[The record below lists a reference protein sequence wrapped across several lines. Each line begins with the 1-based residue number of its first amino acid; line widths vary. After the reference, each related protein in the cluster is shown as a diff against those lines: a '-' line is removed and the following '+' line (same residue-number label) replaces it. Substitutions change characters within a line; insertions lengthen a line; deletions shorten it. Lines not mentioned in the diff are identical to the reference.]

1 MPFTT
6 PLALLGLLFVPAVI
20 AMYLL
25 KLRRDEAPVPSTLLW
40 TKLVA
45 DVEANAPWQRL
56 RRSLLLLLQLLL
68 VLLLVLL
75 AARPFLERPA
85 GLAGDIVLVIDTS
98 ASMSATDVQPNR
110 LAAAKAAAVDAL
122 RDLPNGGKVS
132 VIAAGRTARVV
143 ATGSSDLGRIRQ
155 AIASIEATS
164 TAGDLGDALRLAS
177 ALAARSGDAE
187 IVVATD
193 AALARVPTTRAEAPI
208 RVIQVGTEP
217 KNQAIAALSIRTA
230 PSGLTKSAFISVA
243 NLDLATVKRRIE
255 VYGDGNLLEARDVN
269 LDPQARADIVVDD
282 ITQQNTRHIDVVEVR
297 LVPDEDGAAGDDRL
311 ALDDRAWAIVPSDQL
326 RQVLIVGEGDPYLE
340 TALSYLPN
348 TELYGRTPDEYP
360 TTTGLDQFELII
372 FEGYLPLTLPPNP
385 ILAIAPP
392 RSGPLGELAGTL
404 KEPGIGALSADEPLL
419 RYVDLSTTHISQ
431 AQKLILPEWAR
442 PIISGPTG
450 SPLLYAGERAGVKT
464 AVLAFEPRKS
474 DLPLQVAFPI
484 LMANL
489 TGELMGGSGAPTE
502 VVSPGRPVNLP
513 IPTGASGIR
522 VARPDGTTV
531 DLAPGTVGAT
541 SVTFSETDQLGVY
554 TVTPTGIQASPGPSS
569 SASPVATSSLTSPTS
584 PSPGP
589 SAGSSEGSSAGGSL
603 TPSRPPTDPSAP
615 FRFAVDLFD
624 VDESRI
630 APGDASRITRLG
642 GAVAAASPGASAS
655 AGASASS
662 GAAASPAPSPSAAT
676 GSGAA
681 APERPPAR
689 DELWV
694 PVLLAVLL
702 FLLIEWAVY
711 QRDALIRAF
720 RGVRSRVAARTGRTT
735 GGG

>member
-25 KLRRDEAPVPSTLLW
+25 KLRREDRPVPSTLLW

-75 AARPFLERPA
+75 AARPFVERPA
-85 GLAGDIVLVIDTS
+85 ALAGDIVLVIDTS
-98 ASMSATDVQPNR
+98 ASMNATDVQPNR
-110 LAAAKAAAVDAL
+110 LEAAKTAAVDAL

-132 VIAAGRTARVV
+132 VIAAARTARVV

-164 TAGDLGDALRLAS
+164 ASGDLGDALRLAS
-177 ALAARSGDAE
+177 ALAARSTDAE

-193 AALARVPTTRAEAPI
+193 AALARPPTTRTEAPI

-230 PSGLTKSAFISVA
+230 ASGLTKSAFVSVA

-255 VYGDGNLLEARDVN
+255 VYGDGNLLEARDVY
-269 LDPQARADIVVDD
+269 LDPQARADIVVED
-282 ITQQNTRHIDVVEVR
+282 ITQQNTRHVDVVEVR
-297 LVPDEDGAAGDDRL
+297 LVADEDEGDSSDDRL
-311 ALDDRAWAIVPSDQL
+311 AVDDRAWAIVPSDEQ
-326 RQVLIVGEGDPYLE
+326 RQILIVGEGDPYLE

-348 TELYGRTPDEYP
+348 TELYGRKPAEYP
-360 TTTGLDQFELII
+360 TTTGLDKFELII
-372 FEGYLPLTLPPNP
+372 FEVYVPDILPANP

-404 KEPGIGALSADEPLL
+404 KEPGIGALSGDEPLL
-419 RYVDLSTTHISQ
+419 RYVDLSTTHI
-431 AQKLILPEWAR
+431 AEARKLVLPDWAR
-442 PIISGPTG
+442 TIVPGPTG

-502 VVSPGRPVNLP
+502 AVSPGRPVSLP
-513 IPTGASGIR
+513 IPAGATGLR
-522 VARPDGTTV
+522 VVKPDGTTV
-531 DLAPGTVGAT
+531 DLAPGTVGAA
-541 SVTFSETDQLGVY
+541 SVTFSETELLGVY
-554 TVTPTGIQASPGPSS
+554 TVNPTGLAASPGPSS
-569 SASPVATSSLTSPTS
+569 SNLPSSASPTS
-584 PSPGP
+584 PPSPRA
-589 SAGSSEGSSAGGSL
+589 SSGSSGSPNSSQ
-603 TPSRPPTDPSAP
+603 SPTEPTAP
-615 FRFAVDLFD
+615 LRFAVDLFD

-630 APGDASRITRLG
+630 APGDATKITGLG
-642 GAVAAASPGASAS
+642 GAAPAASPGPSGSAAASPSAS
-655 AGASASS
+655 GA
-662 GAAASPAPSPSAAT
+662 PAPSGIT
-676 GSGAA
+676 GSGGTT
-681 APERPPAR
+681 PERPPAR

-694 PVLLAVLL
+694 PVLLAVLA
-702 FLLIEWAVY
+702 FLLVEWAVY
-711 QRDALIRAF
+711 QRDALIRAWRAV
-720 RGVRSRVAARTGRTT
+720 RGRLAVRSGRSA
-735 GGG
+735 GSG

>member
-1 MPFTT
+1 MPLTT

-25 KLRRDEAPVPSTLLW
+25 KLRRDETPVPSTLLW

-75 AARPFLERPA
+75 AARPFLEHPA

-98 ASMSATDVQPNR
+98 ASMNATDVKPNR
-110 LAAAKAAAVDAL
+110 LAAAKAAALDAL

-143 ATGSSDLGRIRQ
+143 ATGSSDPGRIRQ
-155 AIASIEATS
+155 AVASIEGTSAT
-164 TAGDLGDALRLAS
+164 GDLGDALRLAS

-193 AALARVPTTRAEAPI
+193 AALARPPTTRTQAPI
-208 RVIQVGTEP
+208 RVLQVGTEP

-230 PSGLTKSAFISVA
+230 ASGLTKSAFVSVA

-255 VYGDGNLLEARDVN
+255 VYGDGNLLEARDVY

-282 ITQQNTRHIDVVEVR
+282 ITQQNRRHVDVVEVR
-297 LVPDEDGAAGDDRL
+297 LVADDDEGEASDDRL
-311 ALDDRAWAIVPSDQL
+311 TVDDRAWAIVPTDAL

-348 TELYGRTPDEYP
+348 TELYGRKPADYP
-360 TTTGLDQFELII
+360 STTGLDQFELII
-372 FEGYLPLTLPPNP
+372 FEGYMPPTLPPNP

-392 RSGPLGELAGTL
+392 RSSPLGDVIGTL

-419 RYVDLSTTHISQ
+419 RYVDLSTTHIAQ
-431 AQKLILPEWAR
+431 AQKLALPDWAR
-442 PIISGPTG
+442 TVIPGPTG
-450 SPLLYAGERAGVKT
+450 SPLLYAGDRAGVKT
-464 AVLAFEPRKS
+464 AVLAFEPHKS

-489 TGELMGGSGAPTE
+489 TGELMGDSGAPTE
-502 VVSPGRPVNLP
+502 AISPGQPVSLP
-513 IPTGASGIR
+513 VPTGAAGITI
-522 VARPDGTTV
+522 AKPDGTTV
-531 DLAPGTVGAT
+531 ELAPGTVGGT

-554 TVTPTGIQASPGPSS
+554 SVTPTGLQASPSPSS
-569 SASPVATSSLTSPTS
+569 SGSFAPSATPTSSAAPSS
-584 PSPGP
+584 ASSADPSPRASNP
-589 SAGSSEGSSAGGSL
+589 AS
-603 TPSRPPTDPSAP
+603 DPGAP
-615 FRFAVDLFD
+615 VRFAVDLFD

-630 APGDASRITRLG
+630 APGDAKVITNLG
-642 GAVAAASPGASAS
+642 GATPVPSG
-655 AGASASS
+655 AGASA
-662 GAAASPAPSPSAAT
+662 GPSPSAGAAT
-676 GSGAA
+676 PVPSAGSGGGVAT
-681 APERPPAR
+681 PDRPPAR

-694 PVLLAVLL
+694 PVLLAVLA

-711 QRDALIRAF
+711 QRDALIRAW
-720 RGVRSRVAARTGRTT
+720 RAARARVPGRAGRST